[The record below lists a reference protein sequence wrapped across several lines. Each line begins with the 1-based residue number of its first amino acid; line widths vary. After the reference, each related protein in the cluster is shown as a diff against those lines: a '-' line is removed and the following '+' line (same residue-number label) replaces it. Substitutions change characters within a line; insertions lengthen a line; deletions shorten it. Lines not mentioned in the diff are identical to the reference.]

1 MPWHLKLRN
10 LNLTNEVRRMDNNN
24 TELEN
29 KIIEAIKTIFDPEV
43 PVNIYELGLIYEIK
57 LDENNNATIVMT
69 LTAPNCP
76 VAESL
81 PVEVKET
88 VQAIEGVNQVE
99 VELTFEPPWDQ
110 DMITEAAKLDLGL
123 L

>member
-43 PVNIYELGLIYEIK
+43 PVNIYELGL
-57 LDENNNATIVMT
+57 
-69 LTAPNCP
+69 
-76 VAESL
+76 
-81 PVEVKET
+81 
-88 VQAIEGVNQVE
+88 
-99 VELTFEPPWDQ
+99 FF
-110 DMITEAAKLDLGL
+110 
-123 L
+123 

>member
-1 MPWHLKLRN
+1 MMTQPK
-10 LNLTNEVRRMDNNN
+10 TNQ
-24 TELEN
+24 ELEN
-29 KIIEAIKTIFDPEV
+29 AIIEALKNVYDPEV

-57 LDENNNATIVMT
+57 VDDQSNVKIVMT

-81 PVEVKET
+81 PVEVEET
-88 VQAIEGVNQVE
+88 IKNLEGVNTVV

-110 DMITEAAKLDLGL
+110 DMMTEAAKLDLGFL
-123 L
+123 

>member
-1 MPWHLKLRN
+1 MSFGNKN
-10 LNLTNEVRRMDNNN
+10 IEI
-24 TELEN
+24 EN
-29 KIIEAIKTIFDPEV
+29 AIIEALKTVFDPEV
-43 PVNIYELGLIYEIK
+43 PVSIYELGLIYEIK
-57 LDENNNATIVMT
+57 IDDLNNAKIVMT

-81 PVEVKET
+81 PIEVKET
-88 VQAIEGVNQVE
+88 VQNIEGVNVAE

>member
-1 MPWHLKLRN
+1 MKNHHSKS
-10 LNLTNEVRRMDNNN
+10 
-24 TELEN
+24 ELEN
-29 KIIEAIKTIFDPEV
+29 AIIEALKNVFDPEV

-57 LDENNNATIVMT
+57 LDENSNAKILMT

-81 PVEVKET
+81 PVEVKKV
-88 VQAIEGVNQVE
+88 VQNIKGINEVK

-110 DMITEAAKLDLGL
+110 EMMSEAAKLDLGFL
-123 L
+123 